1 MGGWTTALRLGGR
14 TVRFAAHN
22 PKTALGFAGGSM
34 LGWNYFVNDESLL
47 EQATDVALGED
58 ASKGLREGGVAGG
71 LKGAVF
77 GADGADKSIGE
88 NVVDGVVGE
97 GTYHQIGET
106 AGNVVDA
113 AGNVIHSAG
122 QGMQQAYNNA
132 GQMVQNYQQQAVM
145 PQQDGGLFS
154 ALNPFSSISNLVG
167 SFFGGGSALSLAALI
182 PAAFLMFGNF
192 GWMGKIA
199 SLFLG
204 SLAMKNMRLQQQMMY
219 VPQQQLPYQQVQ
231 QQNYQPQLAQAQEEV
246 ETNSHTVHRGRG

>member
-1 MGGWTTALRLGGR
+1 MGGWNSALRVGGR
-14 TVRFAAHN
+14 LVRFAGHN
-22 PKTALGFAGGSM
+22 PKTTLGLTGGTVV
-34 LGWNYFVNDESLL
+34 GWNYFVNDQSLL
-47 EQATDVALGED
+47 EQATDIALGED
-58 ASKGLREGGVAGG
+58 ASKGLKDGGVAGG

-88 NVVDGVVGE
+88 NVVDGVVGD
-97 GTYHQIGET
+97 GTYRQIGET
-106 AGNVVDA
+106 AGNVMDA
-113 AGNVIHSAG
+113 AENTLHHAG
-122 QGMQQAYNNA
+122 QSLQNAYHNA
-132 GQMVQNYQQQAVM
+132 GQMVQNYQQQAAM

-154 ALNPFSSISNLVG
+154 ALTPFSGISNLVG

-204 SLAMKNMRLQQQMMY
+204 SLAMKNMRSHQQVMY
-219 VPQQQLPYQQVQ
+219 VPQQQMPYQQVQ
-231 QQNYQPQLAQAQEEV
+231 QPNYQPQLAQAQEEE